1 MNEKSLSPPDIE
13 IRPSAFKHGYT
24 EQDVYSAFSS
34 YFLNKPIKDSD
45 GVEVLLGFSTNGE
58 ILELFFEVVDRRYI
72 VFHMMKCR
80 KQFLEQ
86 SRKR

>member
-1 MNEKSLSPPDIE
+1 MNEKPPLPPDIE

-24 EQDVYSAFSS
+24 EQDVRSAFSS
-34 YFLNKPIKDSD
+34 YFLNKPIEGRD
-45 GVEVLLGFSTNGE
+45 GIEVLLGFSSDGE
-58 ILELFFEVVDRRYI
+58 ALEPFFEVVDGRYV

-86 SRKR
+86 CRKR

>member
-1 MNEKSLSPPDIE
+1 MHPDIE

-24 EQDVYSAFSS
+24 EQDVRSAFSS
-34 YFLNKPIKDSD
+34 YFFNKPIKGRD
-45 GVEVLLGFSTNGE
+45 GIEVLLGFSSSGE
-58 ILELFFEVVDRRYI
+58 ILELFFEVSDDRYI

-86 SRKR
+86 TRKR